1 MVDQPTRWRSR
12 MPWTALALSSAAVV
26 VVTGFLVLW
35 ALPLLLTRAPS
46 DGLSAAQRLSAVND
60 VRATLVTFLIAVG
73 AVGSLVFTAR
83 TFLLSRETQVTD
95 RYTRAVSQIGDS
107 SLEVRVG
114 GIYALERIGKD
125 SAPDRP
131 TIVYV
136 LGAFVRHRSK
146 DGREADK
153 EPAEDVY
160 TALRA
165 ISRLAPMTDVVINLG
180 GADLR
185 NANLRFMRG
194 VRPIIRGADLTG
206 ASLPEDWKA
215 PVEPP
220 GTTVRFCDLIMVK

>member
-1 MVDQPTRWRSR
+1 

-46 DGLSAAQRLSAVND
+46 DGLSTAQRLSAVND

-107 SLEVRVG
+107 SLEVRIG

-136 LGAFVRHRSK
+136 LARSSGIGPK
-146 DGREADK
+146 R
-153 EPAEDVY
+153 
-160 TALRA
+160 RA
-165 ISRLAPMTDVVINLG
+165 
-180 GADLR
+180 
-185 NANLRFMRG
+185 
-194 VRPIIRGADLTG
+194 RPIRNPLRVSTQPYALS
-206 ASLPEDWKA
+206 AVWLP
-215 PVEPP
+215 
-220 GTTVRFCDLIMVK
+220 